1 MNKTVSIQ
9 GDDVRI
15 DGQLRVVVWGDTAH
29 TDCTGKVIS
38 VESGPNGKV
47 RLENGAVFE
56 NPEAINCADRSQ
68 TNQEK
73 LRYRKKAWPCCSLEV
88 EGLEEESAGRA
99 CAMSAINVVSS
110 NTQSR
115 NMDPEAQD
123 TQFTAGWITVKNMK
137 AVCTATSCFRI

>member
-1 MNKTVSIQ
+1 MSIQ
-9 GDDVRI
+9 GDDVWI
-15 DGQLRVVVWGDTAH
+15 DGQPRVVVWDDAAH
-29 TDCTGKVIS
+29 SDCTGTIID
-38 VESGPNGKV
+38 VESVKKGKV
-47 RLENGAVFE
+47 RLENGAEFE
-56 NPEAINCADRSQ
+56 NPKAINCADRSQ
-68 TNQEK
+68 TKQEN